1 MPLKR
6 QQMFALLMG
15 AATMFAAPIGH
26 AQDASA
32 QQVSLSPEQMRLA
45 AELNLRNGQPVRA
58 LAFADALLVRDPND
72 VTALLVRAAALRA
85 TQDYDGA
92 KDAARAGWKLA
103 ENDGH
108 KYTAAV
114 LMAQAL
120 SSDKKRTRAQ
130 LWLRRAAH
138 VAPTP
143 AQEARAKQDF
153 RYVRQRNPWQTYL
166 SFTLAPNSNINNG
179 SSRDSSRLLYQ
190 VLNPF
195 TGGEAAEVE
204 LGAASRALSGLEA
217 GFNVQT
223 RYRFKQT
230 ERTAHDLRLRLSY
243 RTYELSNSSKD
254 DLAEE
259 DALREAQGQ
268 EPLGITGSDF
278 SYGTVQLGYGFRKL
292 RADRRGEFSLT
303 ADLGQSFYGGDR
315 LNTYLRTSLGQSY
328 FLNKTTKFNFG
339 LSSDLRDAQRGSDQH
354 LMSLSAGVSKQLAN
368 GNGIYFG
375 ASVSTVNSE
384 NETLEYDEIRLRT
397 GYVLG
402 RRIMGTA
409 LQFGVSTSYRDY
421 DVSLHDP
428 SGRRDF
434 EVSGE
439 ITATFEQID
448 YLGFNPTM
456 SFTAET
462 TDSNIGLND
471 VNRFGLSVGIASS
484 F

>member
-1 MPLKR
+1 
-6 QQMFALLMG
+6 
-15 AATMFAAPIGH
+15 MFAAPISH
-26 AQDASA
+26 AQETSH
-32 QQVSLSPEQMRLA
+32 QTVTLSPDQLRLA
-45 AELNLRNGQPVRA
+45 AELNLRNGQPERA
-58 LAFADALLVRDPND
+58 LAFADALLLRDPND
-72 VTALLVRAAALRA
+72 VTALLVRAGALRA
-85 TQDYDGA
+85 TQDYKGA
-92 KDAARAGWKLA
+92 QTAARAGWKLA
-103 ENDGH
+103 DNDGQ

-120 SSDKKRTRAQ
+120 SSDEKRTRAQ
-130 LWLRRAAH
+130 FWLRRAAH

-143 AQEARAKQDF
+143 AHEARAKRDF
-153 RYVRQRNPWQTYL
+153 RYVRQRNPWQTHL

-179 SSRDSSRLLYQ
+179 SSRDTSALLYQ
-190 VLNPF
+190 ILDPF
-195 TGGEAAEVE
+195 TGGEANEVE
-204 LGAASRALSGLEA
+204 LGAASKAISGLEA
-217 GFNVQT
+217 GFDLQT

-230 ERTAHDLRLRLSY
+230 ERSAHDLRLRLSY

-254 DLAEE
+254 DLAAE

-268 EPLGITGSDF
+268 DPLDITGSDF
-278 SYGTVQLGYGFRKL
+278 EYGIVQLGYGYKRL

-303 ADLGQSFYGGDR
+303 ADIGQSFYGRER
-315 LNTYLRTSLGQSY
+315 LNSYLRTSLGQSY
-328 FLNKTTKFNFG
+328 FLSKTTKLNFG
-339 LSSDLRDAQRGSDQH
+339 ISSDLRQAQRGSDQH
-354 LMSLSAGVSKQLAN
+354 LMSLSAGISRQLSG

-384 NETLEYDEIRLRT
+384 SETLEYDEIRLRS

-434 EVSGE
+434 EIGGE

-448 YLGFNPTM
+448 YLGFNPTV

-471 VNRFGLSVGIASS
+471 VNRFGLSIGIASS

>member
-1 MPLKR
+1 MPIKR
-6 QQMFALLMG
+6 QQMFALLIG
-15 AATMFAAPIGH
+15 AATVFAAPVGH
-26 AQDASA
+26 AQDASG
-32 QQVSLSPEQMRLA
+32 QKVSLSPDQMRLA
-45 AELNLRNGQPVRA
+45 AELNLRNGQPARA
-58 LAFADALLVRDPND
+58 LAFADALLIRDPND
-72 VTALLVRAAALRA
+72 VTALLVRSAALRA
-85 TQDYDGA
+85 TQEYNGA
-92 KDAARAGWKLA
+92 QDAARAGWKLA
-103 ENDGH
+103 DNDGQ

-130 LWLRRAAH
+130 FWLRRAAQ

-143 AQEARAKQDF
+143 AHEARAVQNF
-153 RYVRQRNPWQTYL
+153 RYVRQRNPWQTHL
-166 SFTLAPNSNINNG
+166 SFSLAPNSNINNG
-179 SSRDSSRLLYQ
+179 SSRDTSALLYQ
-190 VLNPF
+190 VLAPF

-204 LGAASRALSGLEA
+204 LGAASKALSGLEA
-217 GFNVQT
+217 GFDMQT

-230 ERTAHDLRLRLSY
+230 EHSAHDLRMRLSY
-243 RTYELSNSSKD
+243 RTYELSNTSKD

-259 DALREAQGQ
+259 DALRIANGQ
-268 EPLGITGSDF
+268 EPLDITGSDF
-278 SYGTVQLGYGFRKL
+278 SYATVQLGYGYRRL

-303 ADLGQSFYGGDR
+303 ADLGQSFYGGDK
-315 LNTYLRTSLGQSY
+315 LNTYLRASLGQSY
-328 FLNKTTKFNFG
+328 FVSKSTKLTFG
-339 LSSDLRDAQRGSDQH
+339 ISSDLRDAQRGSDQH
-354 LMSLSAGVSKQLAN
+354 LMSLSAGVSRQLGG

-375 ASVSTVNSE
+375 ASVTTVNSE
-384 NETLEYDEIRLRT
+384 SDTLEYDEVRLRS

-434 EVSGE
+434 EIGGE

-471 VNRFGLSVGIASS
+471 VNRFGLSIGIASS